1 VSQTDRRPPFRFSTH
16 TRVGFDETDA
26 QGIVY
31 YGRYMPY
38 FDRARVEYLRHLDL
52 LHRSSAVPEFVI
64 RAQQVDYLAPA
75 RFDDELEVF
84 VRVRRLGRSSMT
96 WEFDAEHLATGRQ
109 LVTATQTQVRV
120 DHERRP
126 VRMPDDFREAITE
139 FEQEVET

>member
-1 VSQTDRRPPFRFSTH
+1 MTATDRRPPFRFSTH

-64 RAQQVDYLAPA
+64 RSQQVDYHAPA

-84 VRVRRLGRSSMT
+84 VRVSRLGSSSMT
-96 WEFDAEHLATGRQ
+96 WEFAAEHVASGRQ

-120 DHERRP
+120 DLEQRRP
-126 VRMPDDFREAITE
+126 VRMPDDFRHAITE
-139 FEQEVET
+139 FEEVET